1 MRASIARGAD
11 ASASRATRDA
21 RRERVKSRAKS
32 MTLKRIVTRR
42 ARSRSIPGETGARD
56 DGNAFEANP
65 FASAS
70 ATFDAR
76 EALRRADEAR
86 VLMSEI
92 AGIAAGAGTPGVA
105 RTLNA
110 VESLAALAVKSF
122 GELSMENPPTAPVI
136 VRRTFEA
143 LGATYVKLGQ
153 FIASAPSVFPKE
165 YVEEFQKCLD
175 ATEVTDFSI
184 IKRTIEKD
192 LGRSIDDVFATIDPV
207 PLASASVAQVHR
219 ATLLGS
225 GRDVVVKVLKPNVE
239 DTLKADL
246 SFVLIVS
253 KVLQFLNPELSR
265 TSLVDI
271 VGDIRESMLEETD
284 FRKEAQNVDAFRRY
298 LEDAE
303 LTNIAKAPQVYKQF
317 SGKRVMVMEYF
328 SGVPLTDLEAIRS
341 VSTRDPETT
350 LINALNVWFG
360 SVLACE
366 SFHADVHAGNLI
378 VCPDGRVGFID
389 FGIVGRISPSIWG
402 AVQAF
407 FQSTAARDYER
418 MALALVTMGATDGE
432 VDVKKFANDL
442 RKVYETLDSIEP
454 TVLVD
459 EDAFDGTPRAAVAVD
474 QQQVT
479 QLATD
484 LIVAAEENKIKLPKA
499 FGILIK
505 QLIYFDRY
513 VQLLA
518 PDLEVIDDDR
528 VAFVDAVAVDVS
540 PKRLA
545 SSS

>member
-1 MRASIARGAD
+1 MNI
-11 ASASRATRDA
+11 
-21 RRERVKSRAKS
+21 
-32 MTLKRIVTRR
+32 
-42 ARSRSIPGETGARD
+42 
-56 DGNAFEANP
+56 
-65 FASAS
+65 
-70 ATFDAR
+70 
-76 EALRRADEAR
+76 
-86 VLMSEI
+86 
-92 AGIAAGAGTPGVA
+92 
-105 RTLNA
+105 
-110 VESLAALAVKSF
+110 
-122 GELSMENPPTAPVI
+122 
-136 VRRTFEA
+136 
-143 LGATYVKLGQ
+143 KL
-153 FIASAPSVFPKE
+153 I
-165 YVEEFQKCLD
+165 
-175 ATEVTDFSI
+175 
-184 IKRTIEKD
+184 
-192 LGRSIDDVFATIDPV
+192 GR
-207 PLASASVAQVHR
+207 LQ
-219 ATLLGS
+219 
-225 GRDVVVKVLKPNVE
+225 
-239 DTLKADL
+239 LKADL

-341 VSTRDPETT
+341 VSTRDPEAT

-389 FGIVGRISPSIWG
+389 FGIVGKISPSIWG

-459 EDAFDGTPRAAVAVD
+459 EDTFDGTPRAAVTVD

-479 QLATD
+479 QLASD

-545 SSS
+545 SS

>member
-1 MRASIARGAD
+1 
-11 ASASRATRDA
+11 
-21 RRERVKSRAKS
+21 
-32 MTLKRIVTRR
+32 
-42 ARSRSIPGETGARD
+42 
-56 DGNAFEANP
+56 
-65 FASAS
+65 
-70 ATFDAR
+70 
-76 EALRRADEAR
+76 
-86 VLMSEI
+86 
-92 AGIAAGAGTPGVA
+92 
-105 RTLNA
+105 
-110 VESLAALAVKSF
+110 
-122 GELSMENPPTAPVI
+122 
-136 VRRTFEA
+136 
-143 LGATYVKLGQ
+143 
-153 FIASAPSVFPKE
+153 
-165 YVEEFQKCLD
+165 
-175 ATEVTDFSI
+175 
-184 IKRTIEKD
+184 
-192 LGRSIDDVFATIDPV
+192 
-207 PLASASVAQVHR
+207 
-219 ATLLGS
+219 
-225 GRDVVVKVLKPNVE
+225 
-239 DTLKADL
+239 
-246 SFVLIVS
+246 
-253 KVLQFLNPELSR
+253 
-265 TSLVDI
+265 
-271 VGDIRESMLEETD
+271 
-284 FRKEAQNVDAFRRY
+284 
-298 LEDAE
+298 
-303 LTNIAKAPQVYKQF
+303 
-317 SGKRVMVMEYF
+317 MVMEYF

-341 VSTRDPETT
+341 VSTRDPEAT

-389 FGIVGRISPSIWG
+389 FGIVGKISPSIWG

-459 EDAFDGTPRAAVAVD
+459 EDTFDGTPRAAVTVD

-479 QLATD
+479 QLASD

-518 PDLEVIDDDR
+518 PDLEVLDDDR

-545 SSS
+545 SS

>member
-1 MRASIARGAD
+1 MTLTSTSSRIRVVRHAYERTASTLGGDD
-11 ASASRATRDA
+11 AFSSRTRD
-21 RRERVKSRAKS
+21 V
-32 MTLKRIVTRR
+32 
-42 ARSRSIPGETGARD
+42 
-56 DGNAFEANP
+56 
-65 FASAS
+65 
-70 ATFDAR
+70 FDAR

-86 VLMSEI
+86 VLASEI

-105 RTLNA
+105 RTVSAL
-110 VESLAALAVKSF
+110 ESLARLAVDSARNFDASK
-122 GELSMENPPTAPVI
+122 PPSGPEVI
-136 VRRTFEA
+136 RRTFEA

-153 FIASAPSVFPKE
+153 FIASAPSVFPRE
-165 YVEEFQKCLD
+165 YVDEFQKCLD
-175 ATEVTDFSI
+175 ATEPTDFETV
-184 IKRTIEKD
+184 KRTIERD
-192 LGRSIDDVFATIDPV
+192 LGRSIDDVFATIDRE

-225 GRDVVVKVLKPNVE
+225 NKEVVVKVLKPNVE

-284 FRKEAQNVDAFRRY
+284 FRKEAANVAAFRRY
-298 LEDAE
+298 LEDAG
-303 LTNIAKAPQVYKQF
+303 LTDIAKAPYVYDQF
-317 SGKRVMVMEYF
+317 SNKRVMVMEYF

-341 VSTRDPETT
+341 VTTRDPEQT
-350 LINALNVWFG
+350 LVNALNVWFG
-360 SVLACE
+360 SVLAAE

-378 VCPDGRVGFID
+378 VCEDGRVGFID

-407 FQSTAARDYER
+407 FQSTAARDYRR
-418 MALALVTMGATDGE
+418 MALALVTMGATDGD
-432 VDVKKFANDL
+432 VDIDKFAADL
-442 RKVYETLDSIEP
+442 RRVYKTLDSIEP
-454 TVLVD
+454 SVIVEQDDYTG
-459 EDAFDGTPRAAVAVD
+459 AQRAAVAVD

-479 QLATD
+479 ELAAD
-484 LIVAAEENKIKLPKA
+484 LIRAAEDNKIKLPRA
-499 FGILIK
+499 FGVLIK

-528 VAFVDAVAVDVS
+528 VAFVDAVAVEVK
-540 PKRLA
+540 PKRIE
-545 SSS
+545 

>member
-1 MRASIARGAD
+1 MAGETAARCARARCARARVVG
-11 ASASRATRDA
+11 ASAGGKIRARLTSSVIRRAFSRATTSEGEFDGFG
-21 RRERVKSRAKS
+21 
-32 MTLKRIVTRR
+32 
-42 ARSRSIPGETGARD
+42 RSTSTA
-56 DGNAFEANP
+56 
-65 FASAS
+65 
-70 ATFDAR
+70 FDAR
-76 EALRRADEAR
+76 DALRRADEAR
-86 VLMSEI
+86 VLASEI

-105 RTLNA
+105 RTVSAL
-110 VESLAALAVKSF
+110 EALATLAMRSARDF
-122 GELSMENPPTAPVI
+122 DASNPPSGPTI

-175 ATEVTDFSI
+175 STEPTDFET

-192 LGRSIDDVFATIDPV
+192 LGRSIDDVFATIDRK

-225 GRDVVVKVLKPNVE
+225 NKQVVVKVLKPNVE

-253 KVLQFLNPELSR
+253 KVLQFLNPDLSR

-284 FRKEAQNVDAFRRY
+284 FRKEAANVAAFRRY
-298 LEDAE
+298 LEDAG
-303 LTNIAKAPQVYKQF
+303 LTDIAKAPFVYNQF
-317 SGKRVMVMEYF
+317 SSKRVMVMEYF

-341 VSTRDPETT
+341 VSTRDPEQT

-378 VCPDGRVGFID
+378 VCEDGRVGFID

-407 FQSTAARDYER
+407 FQSTATRDYQR
-418 MALALVTMGATDGE
+418 MALALITMGATEGD
-432 VDVKKFANDL
+432 VDVAKFAEDL
-442 RKVYETLDSIEP
+442 RRVYETLDSIEP
-454 TVLVD
+454 SVVVEQD
-459 EDAFDGTPRAAVAVD
+459 EYGRTGRAAVAVD
-474 QQQVT
+474 QQQVAE
-479 QLATD
+479 LAAD
-484 LIVAAEENKIKLPKA
+484 LVRAAEDNKIKLPRA

-518 PDLEVIDDDR
+518 PDLDVIDEER
-528 VAFVDAVAVDVS
+528 VAFVDAVAVEVK
-540 PKRLA
+540 PKRI
-545 SSS
+545 S

>member
-1 MRASIARGAD
+1 M
-11 ASASRATRDA
+11 
-21 RRERVKSRAKS
+21 
-32 MTLKRIVTRR
+32 
-42 ARSRSIPGETGARD
+42 
-56 DGNAFEANP
+56 
-65 FASAS
+65 
-70 ATFDAR
+70 
-76 EALRRADEAR
+76 
-86 VLMSEI
+86 
-92 AGIAAGAGTPGVA
+92 
-105 RTLNA
+105 
-110 VESLAALAVKSF
+110 
-122 GELSMENPPTAPVI
+122 
-136 VRRTFEA
+136 
-143 LGATYVKLGQ
+143 
-153 FIASAPSVFPKE
+153 FPKE

-341 VSTRDPETT
+341 VSTRDPEAT

-389 FGIVGRISPSIWG
+389 FGIVGKISPSIWG

-459 EDAFDGTPRAAVAVD
+459 EDTFDGTPRAAVTVD

-479 QLATD
+479 QLASD

-545 SSS
+545 SS

>member
-1 MRASIARGAD
+1 
-11 ASASRATRDA
+11 
-21 RRERVKSRAKS
+21 
-32 MTLKRIVTRR
+32 
-42 ARSRSIPGETGARD
+42 
-56 DGNAFEANP
+56 
-65 FASAS
+65 
-70 ATFDAR
+70 
-76 EALRRADEAR
+76 
-86 VLMSEI
+86 
-92 AGIAAGAGTPGVA
+92 
-105 RTLNA
+105 
-110 VESLAALAVKSF
+110 
-122 GELSMENPPTAPVI
+122 
-136 VRRTFEA
+136 
-143 LGATYVKLGQ
+143 LGQ

-341 VSTRDPETT
+341 VSTRDPEAT

-389 FGIVGRISPSIWG
+389 FGIVGKISPSIWG

-545 SSS
+545 SS

>member
-1 MRASIARGAD
+1 M
-11 ASASRATRDA
+11 
-21 RRERVKSRAKS
+21 
-32 MTLKRIVTRR
+32 
-42 ARSRSIPGETGARD
+42 
-56 DGNAFEANP
+56 
-65 FASAS
+65 
-70 ATFDAR
+70 
-76 EALRRADEAR
+76 
-86 VLMSEI
+86 
-92 AGIAAGAGTPGVA
+92 
-105 RTLNA
+105 
-110 VESLAALAVKSF
+110 
-122 GELSMENPPTAPVI
+122 
-136 VRRTFEA
+136 
-143 LGATYVKLGQ
+143 
-153 FIASAPSVFPKE
+153 
-165 YVEEFQKCLD
+165 EEFQKCLD

-341 VSTRDPETT
+341 VSTRDPEAT

-389 FGIVGRISPSIWG
+389 FGIVGKISPSIWG

-459 EDAFDGTPRAAVAVD
+459 EDTFDGTPRAAVTVD

-479 QLATD
+479 QLASD

-528 VAFVDAVAVDVS
+528 VAFVYAVAVDVS

-545 SSS
+545 SS